1 MLLLG
6 LEHPCYMVNKVR
18 YSDTKSHGVFKS
30 MASLCGI
37 PVNTKHVYNAMLD
50 LGPRRWTDVVHIM
63 VVHMQ
68 FSKLFEGL
76 ECAVLS
82 MVLCTIKNP

>member
-30 MASLCGI
+30 MASLCGL

-50 LGPRRWTDVVHIM
+50 LGPRRWTDVVQTLCKC
-63 VVHMQ
+63 VV
-68 FSKLFEGL
+68 SAGISSGA
-76 ECAVLS
+76 CS
-82 MVLCTIKNP
+82 SYTII